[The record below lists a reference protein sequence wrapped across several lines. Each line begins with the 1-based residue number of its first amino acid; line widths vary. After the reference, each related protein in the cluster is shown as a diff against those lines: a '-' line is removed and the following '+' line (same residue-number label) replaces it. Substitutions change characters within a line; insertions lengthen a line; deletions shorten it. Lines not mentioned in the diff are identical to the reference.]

1 MAKKPPGL
9 DRFTEALAAVAG
21 VPKEQ
26 IESKV
31 AASKGTG
38 GKGAEK
44 RLKKRRKKK

>member
-9 DRFTEALAAVAG
+9 DRFAEALGIVAG

-31 AASKGTG
+31 AANKGRG

-44 RLKKRRKKK
+44 RLKKQRKKK